1 MNDNAMADESQTPST
16 RDEAVTVDEQAALIS
31 AELIPV
37 AVFLGWTWGEVRPDR
52 EIRGDAACA

>member
-1 MNDNAMADESQTPST
+1 MNDGAVKNEVAPTSEHDGE
-16 RDEAVTVDEQAALIS
+16 VTVDERAALIS

-52 EIRGDAACA
+52 EILHDAA